1 MLLPANHI
9 YIMHLWTSL
18 AAQKLGDNP
27 QSTHRVAVLDEE
39 LCQPR
44 KCGLECIVYCPVNK
58 TGGECIVQ
66 RPEDGKAL
74 ISEELC
80 TGCGICIKKCP
91 FDAIVIVN
99 LAREL
104 SEDKIHQYGVN
115 SFRFYRLPTPKKGA
129 VVGLVGRNGMGK
141 STIVNILSGNM
152 KPNLGK
158 YETETEWDD
167 VLKYF
172 QGTELKAYFE
182 KIANRQLRAS
192 IKPQL
197 VYMIPKAFKGT
208 PKELLQKY
216 DERRVADK
224 LIQQLGLQN
233 ILDRDLAALSGG
245 ELQRLAVAVAAAKD
259 AEYYFF
265 DEPSSYNDVYQ
276 RLAVA
281 KVIKELAEE
290 GKSVM
295 VVEHDMTLLDYLSDY
310 VHIIYGEPGA
320 YGIVSTLQ
328 STKVGINNFLDGFL
342 PAENVRFREK
352 AFRFDISTSAEDVV
366 LDVPVASYTDLSKSF
381 PSFKLQVSAGRIR
394 QGEIV
399 GIVGANALGK
409 TTFMRMLA
417 GADKPDSGKIDIGVK
432 ISYKPQYLS
441 QDYDGDVRSLMYA
454 AYQSPI
460 EGSVVEEQIIIP
472 MGVKKLYEK
481 SVRNLS
487 GGELQKVAV
496 AASLLRQADV
506 YALDE
511 PSAFLDAEDRIAVAK
526 FLQRFVRAQGRSA
539 IIIDHDLQLID
550 LVADTLVIFEGLPGL
565 EGRATEPMKKED
577 GMNRF
582 LKELSITYR
591 RDETTGRPRVNK
603 EGGRLDREQK
613 QSGNYYY
620 VKQ

>member
-1 MLLPANHI
+1 
-9 YIMHLWTSL
+9 
-18 AAQKLGDNP
+18 LGN
-27 QSTHRVAVLDEE
+27 SEAENTHRVAVLDEE
-39 LCQPR
+39 LCQPK
-44 KCGLECIVYCPVNK
+44 KCGLECIIYCPVNK
-58 TGGECIVQ
+58 TGGACIVQ
-66 RPEDGKAL
+66 RPEDNKAL
-74 ISEELC
+74 ISEDLC

-99 LAREL
+99 LAKEL
-104 SEDKIHQYGVN
+104 STDKIHQYGIN

-141 STIVNILSGNM
+141 STIVNVLSGSM
-152 KPNLGK
+152 KPNLGH
-158 YETETEWDD
+158 YDRDVSWDE
-167 VLKYF
+167 VLKYY
-172 QGTELKAYFE
+172 QGTEMKSHFE
-182 KIANRQLRAS
+182 KIANGTMRAS

-197 VYMIPKAFKGT
+197 VYLIPKAFKGT
-208 PKELLQKY
+208 TKELLSKY
-216 DERRVADK
+216 DERKVADK
-224 LIQQLGLQN
+224 LVRELGLQN
-233 ILDRDLAALSGG
+233 ILDRDISQLSGG

-281 KVIKELAEE
+281 KVMRGLAEE

-320 YGIVSTLQ
+320 YGIVSGMQ
-328 STKVGINNFLDGFL
+328 STKVGINNFLEGFL
-342 PAENVRFREK
+342 PQENVRFRDK
-352 AFRFDISTSAEDVV
+352 AFKFDVAAINEDVI
-366 LDVPVASYTDLSKSF
+366 LDIPTASYSDLTKSF
-381 PSFKLQVSAGRIR
+381 PSFNLKVEAGRVR
-394 QGEIV
+394 KGEIV

-417 GADKPDSGKIDIGVK
+417 GVDKPDSGTIEMGAK

-441 QDYDGDVRSLMYA
+441 QDYEGDVRSLMYT

-460 EGSVVEEQIIIP
+460 EGSPVEDQIIIP

-481 SVRNLS
+481 SVKNLS

-496 AASLLRQADV
+496 AASLLREADI

-526 FLQRFVRAQGRSA
+526 FLQRFVRAQGKSA
-539 IIIDHDLQLID
+539 IIIDHDMQLID
-550 LVADTLVIFEGLPGL
+550 LVADTMVIFEGQPGL
-565 EGRATEPMKKED
+565 SGSATAPMRKEG

-582 LKELSITYR
+582 LKALSITYR

-620 VKQ
+620 VKNQ

>member
-1 MLLPANHI
+1 MGNSEAEN
-9 YIMHLWTSL
+9 
-18 AAQKLGDNP
+18 
-27 QSTHRVAVLDEE
+27 THRVAVLDEE

-44 KCGLECIVYCPVNK
+44 KCGLECIIYCPVNK

-66 RPEDGKAL
+66 RPEDNKAV
-74 ISEELC
+74 ISEDLC

-104 SEDKIHQYGVN
+104 SEEKVHQYGIN
-115 SFRFYRLPTPKKGA
+115 SFRFYRLPTPKKGS

-141 STIVNILSGNM
+141 STVVNVLSGNL

-158 YETETEWDD
+158 YNSEVSWDE

-172 QGTELKAYFE
+172 QGTELKSHFE
-182 KIANRQLRAS
+182 KIASGTMRAS

-197 VYMIPKAFKGT
+197 VYLIPKAFKGT
-208 PKELLQKY
+208 PKELLKKY
-216 DERRVADK
+216 DERSVTDK
-224 LIQQLGLQN
+224 LVQQLGLEN
-233 ILDRDLAALSGG
+233 ILDRDVAQLSGG

-281 KVIKELAEE
+281 KVMKELAEA

-310 VHIIYGEPGA
+310 VHILYGEPGA

-328 STKVGINNFLDGFL
+328 STKVGINNFLEGFL
-342 PAENVRFREK
+342 PAENVRFRDK
-352 AFRFDISTSAEDVV
+352 AFKFDVASSIDDVI
-366 LDVPVASYTDLSKSF
+366 LDVPVASYSDLRKSF
-381 PSFKLQVSAGRIR
+381 PSFTLSISAGKVRK
-394 QGEIV
+394 GEVV
-399 GIVGANALGK
+399 GVVGANALGK
-409 TTFMRMLA
+409 TTFMKMLA
-417 GADKPDSGKIDIGVK
+417 GVDKPDSGTIDIGAR
-432 ISYKPQYLS
+432 ISYKPQYLN
-441 QDYDGDVRSLMYA
+441 QDYEGDVRSLLYT
-454 AYQSPI
+454 AYQSAI
-460 EGSVVEEQIIIP
+460 EGSSVEDQIIIP

-481 SVRNLS
+481 NVKTLS

-496 AASLLRQADV
+496 TAALLREADI

-511 PSAFLDAEDRIAVAK
+511 PSAFLDAEDRIAIAK

-539 IIIDHDLQLID
+539 IIIEHDMQLID
-550 LVADTLVIFEGLPGL
+550 LVADTLVIFEGEPGRQGL
-565 EGRATEPMKKED
+565 ATAPMRKED

-582 LKELSITYR
+582 LKALSITYR

-603 EGGRLDREQK
+603 ESGRLDREQK

-620 VKQ
+620 VKNH

>member
-1 MLLPANHI
+1 
-9 YIMHLWTSL
+9 
-18 AAQKLGDNP
+18 LGNSEAG
-27 QSTHRVAVLDEE
+27 STHRVAVLDDE
-39 LCQPR
+39 LCQPK

-58 TGGECIVQ
+58 TGGECIIQ

-74 ISEELC
+74 ISEDLC
-80 TGCGICIKKCP
+80 TGCGICIRKCP

-99 LAREL
+99 LAKEL
-104 SEDKIHQYGVN
+104 SHDKVHQYGIN

-141 STIVNILSGNM
+141 STIVNILSGST

-158 YETETEWDD
+158 YDQNISWDEI
-167 VLKYF
+167 LKYY
-172 QGTELKAYFE
+172 QGTEMKSHFE
-182 KIANRQLRAS
+182 KIANDTMRAS

-197 VYMIPKAFKGT
+197 VYLIPKAFKGT
-208 PKELLQKY
+208 PKELLKKY
-216 DERRVADK
+216 DERKVTDK
-224 LIQQLGLQN
+224 LVQQLGLQN
-233 ILDRDLAALSGG
+233 ILDRDISQLSGG

-276 RLAVA
+276 RLTVA
-281 KVIKELAEE
+281 KVIRELAEQ
-290 GKSVM
+290 GKNVM

-320 YGIVSTLQ
+320 YGIVSGMQ
-328 STKVGINNFLDGFL
+328 STKVGINNFLEGFL
-342 PAENVRFREK
+342 PAENVRFRDK
-352 AFRFDISTSAEDVV
+352 AFRFDITSSNEDVL
-366 LDVPVASYTDLSKSF
+366 LDISIAKYSDLSKSF
-381 PSFKLQVSAGRIR
+381 PSFKLKVAGGKIR
-394 QGEIV
+394 RGEII
-399 GIVGANALGK
+399 GIIGANALGK

-417 GADKPDSGKIDIGVK
+417 GVDKPDSGTIDVGAT
-432 ISYKPQYLS
+432 ISYKPQYLN
-441 QDYDGDVRSLMYA
+441 QEYDGDVRSLMCM
-454 AYQSPI
+454 AYLNPV
-460 EGSVVEEQIIIP
+460 EGSSVEQQIIIP

-496 AASLLRQADV
+496 VASLLRQADI

-526 FLQRFVRAQGRSA
+526 FLQRFVRAQSKSA
-539 IIIDHDLQLID
+539 IIIDHDIQLID
-550 LVADTLVIFEGLPGL
+550 LVADTLVIFEGQQGL
-565 EGRATEPMKKED
+565 EGSATTPIKKEE

-582 LKELSITYR
+582 LKALSITYR

-613 QSGNYYY
+613 GSGNYYY
-620 VKQ
+620 MKNQ

>member
-1 MLLPANHI
+1 
-9 YIMHLWTSL
+9 
-18 AAQKLGDNP
+18 LGN
-27 QSTHRVAVLDEE
+27 SEAENTHRVAVLDEE
-39 LCQPR
+39 LCQPK

-58 TGGECIVQ
+58 TGGACIVQ
-66 RPEDGKAL
+66 RPEDNKAL
-74 ISEELC
+74 ISEDLC

-99 LAREL
+99 LAKEL
-104 SEDKIHQYGVN
+104 SEDKVHQYGIN

-141 STIVNILSGNM
+141 STIVNVLSGSM

-158 YETETEWDD
+158 YDQQEVSWDE
-167 VLKYF
+167 VLKYY
-172 QGTELKAYFE
+172 QGTELKSHFE
-182 KIANRQLRAS
+182 KIASGNMRAS

-197 VYMIPKAFKGT
+197 VYLIPKAFKGT
-208 PKELLQKY
+208 TKELLKKY
-216 DERRVADK
+216 DERKVADK

-233 ILDRDLAALSGG
+233 ILDRDIAQLSGG

-281 KVIKELAEE
+281 KVIRELAEQ

-310 VHIIYGEPGA
+310 VHLIYGEPGA
-320 YGIVSTLQ
+320 YGIVSGMQ
-328 STKVGINNFLDGFL
+328 STKVGINNFLEGFL
-342 PAENVRFREK
+342 PAENVRFRDK
-352 AFRFDISTSAEDVV
+352 AFKFDITSSNDDVI
-366 LDVPVASYTDLSKSF
+366 LDIPAASYSDLTKSF
-381 PSFKLQVSAGRIR
+381 SSFNLKVAAGKVRK
-394 QGEIV
+394 GEIV

-417 GADKPDSGKIDIGVK
+417 GIDKPDSGKIDVGAK
-432 ISYKPQYLS
+432 ISYKPQYLN
-441 QDYDGDVRSLMYA
+441 QDYEGDVRSLMYA
-454 AYQSPI
+454 AYQNPI
-460 EGSVVEEQIIIP
+460 EGSSVEEQIIIP
-472 MGVKKLYEK
+472 MGVKKLYDK
-481 SVRNLS
+481 SVKNLS

-496 AASLLRQADV
+496 VASLLRQADI

-526 FLQRFVRAQGRSA
+526 FLQRFVRAQDKSA
-539 IIIDHDLQLID
+539 IIIDHDMQLID
-550 LVADTLVIFEGLPGL
+550 LVADTLVIFEGRPAL
-565 EGRATEPMKKED
+565 EGSATAPIHKEE

-582 LKELSITYR
+582 LKALSITYR

-620 VKQ
+620 VKNQ

>member
-1 MLLPANHI
+1 MGNSEAGN
-9 YIMHLWTSL
+9 
-18 AAQKLGDNP
+18 
-27 QSTHRVAVLDEE
+27 THRVAVLDDE

-58 TGGECIVQ
+58 TGGECIIQ

-74 ISEELC
+74 ISEDLC

-99 LAREL
+99 LAKEL
-104 SEDKIHQYGVN
+104 SEDKVHQYGVN

-129 VVGLVGRNGMGK
+129 VVGLIGRNGMGK
-141 STIVNILSGNM
+141 STIVNILSGSM

-158 YETETEWDD
+158 YDQDISWDEI
-167 VLKYF
+167 LKYY
-172 QGTELKAYFE
+172 QGTEMKSHFE
-182 KIANRQLRAS
+182 KIANGTMRAS

-197 VYMIPKAFKGT
+197 VYLIPKAFKGT
-208 PKELLQKY
+208 PKELLKKY
-216 DERRVADK
+216 DERKVTDK
-224 LIQQLGLQN
+224 LVQQLSLQN
-233 ILDRDLAALSGG
+233 ILDRDIAQLSGG

-276 RLAVA
+276 RLTVA
-281 KVIKELAEE
+281 NVIKELAEQ
-290 GKSVM
+290 GKNVM
-295 VVEHDMTLLDYLSDY
+295 VVEHDLTLLDYLSDY

-320 YGIVSTLQ
+320 YGIVSGMQ
-328 STKVGINNFLDGFL
+328 STKVGINNFLEGFL
-342 PAENVRFREK
+342 PAENVRFRDK
-352 AFRFDISTSAEDVV
+352 AFRFDITSSNEDVL
-366 LDVPVASYTDLSKSF
+366 LDISIARYSDLTKSF
-381 PSFKLQVSAGRIR
+381 PSFKLKVAAGKIR
-394 QGEIV
+394 RGEIV
-399 GIVGANALGK
+399 GIIGANALGK

-417 GADKPDSGKIDIGVK
+417 GVDKPDSGTINVGAT
-432 ISYKPQYLS
+432 ISYKPQYLN
-441 QDYDGDVRSLMYA
+441 QEYEGDVRSLLYM
-454 AYQSPI
+454 AYLNPI
-460 EGSVVEEQIIIP
+460 EGSSVEQQIITP

-481 SVRNLS
+481 NIRNLS

-496 AASLLRQADV
+496 AASLLRQADI

-526 FLQRFVRAQGRSA
+526 FLQRFVRAQGKSA
-539 IIIDHDLQLID
+539 IIIDHDIQLID
-550 LVADTLVIFEGLPGL
+550 LVSDTLVIFEGEQGL
-565 EGRATEPMKKED
+565 EGSATAPIKKEE

-582 LKELSITYR
+582 LKALSITYR

-613 QSGNYYY
+613 ESGNYYY
-620 VKQ
+620 TKNQ

>member
-1 MLLPANHI
+1 M
-9 YIMHLWTSL
+9 YITHYC
-18 AAQKLGDNP
+18 KNYIVLGN
-27 QSTHRVAVLDEE
+27 SEAENTHRVAVLDEE
-39 LCQPR
+39 LCQPK

-58 TGGECIVQ
+58 TGGACIVQ
-66 RPEDGKAL
+66 RPEDNKAL
-74 ISEELC
+74 ISEDLC

-99 LAREL
+99 LAKEL
-104 SEDKIHQYGVN
+104 SEDKVHQYGIN

-141 STIVNILSGNM
+141 STIVNVLSGSM

-158 YETETEWDD
+158 YDQQEVSWDE
-167 VLKYF
+167 VLKYY
-172 QGTELKAYFE
+172 QGTELKSHFE
-182 KIANRQLRAS
+182 KIANGNMRAS

-197 VYMIPKAFKGT
+197 VYLIPKAFKGT
-208 PKELLQKY
+208 TKELLKKY
-216 DERRVADK
+216 DERKVADK

-233 ILDRDLAALSGG
+233 ILDRDIAQLSGG

-281 KVIKELAEE
+281 KVIRELAEQ

-310 VHIIYGEPGA
+310 VHLIYGEPGA
-320 YGIVSTLQ
+320 YGIVSGMQ
-328 STKVGINNFLDGFL
+328 STKVGINNFLEGFL
-342 PAENVRFREK
+342 PAENVRFRDK
-352 AFRFDISTSAEDVV
+352 AFKFDITSSNDDVI
-366 LDVPVASYTDLSKSF
+366 LDIPAASYSDLTKSF
-381 PSFKLQVSAGRIR
+381 SSFNLKVAAGKVRK
-394 QGEIV
+394 GEIV

-417 GADKPDSGKIDIGVK
+417 GIDKPDSGKIDVGAK
-432 ISYKPQYLS
+432 ISYKPQYLN
-441 QDYDGDVRSLMYA
+441 QDYEGDVRSLMYA
-454 AYQSPI
+454 AYQNPI
-460 EGSVVEEQIIIP
+460 EGSSVEEQIIIP
-472 MGVKKLYEK
+472 MGVKKLYDK
-481 SVRNLS
+481 SVKNLS

-496 AASLLRQADV
+496 VASLLRQADI

-526 FLQRFVRAQGRSA
+526 FLQRFVRAQDKSA
-539 IIIDHDLQLID
+539 IIIDHDMQLID
-550 LVADTLVIFEGLPGL
+550 LVADTLVIFEGRPAL
-565 EGRATEPMKKED
+565 EGSATAPIHKEE

-582 LKELSITYR
+582 LKALSITYR

-620 VKQ
+620 VKNQ

>member
-1 MLLPANHI
+1 
-9 YIMHLWTSL
+9 
-18 AAQKLGDNP
+18 LGN
-27 QSTHRVAVLDEE
+27 SEAENTHRVAVLDEE
-39 LCQPR
+39 LCQPK

-58 TGGECIVQ
+58 TGGACIVQ
-66 RPEDGKAL
+66 RPEDNKAL
-74 ISEELC
+74 ISEDLC

-99 LAREL
+99 LAKEL
-104 SEDKIHQYGVN
+104 SEDKVHQYGIN

-141 STIVNILSGNM
+141 STIVNVLSGSM

-158 YETETEWDD
+158 YDQQEVSWDE
-167 VLKYF
+167 VLKYY
-172 QGTELKAYFE
+172 QGTELKSHFE
-182 KIANRQLRAS
+182 KIASGNMRAS

-197 VYMIPKAFKGT
+197 VYLIPKAFKGT
-208 PKELLQKY
+208 TKELLKKY
-216 DERRVADK
+216 DERKVADK

-233 ILDRDLAALSGG
+233 ILDRDIAQLSGG

-281 KVIKELAEE
+281 KVIRELAEQ

-310 VHIIYGEPGA
+310 VHLIYGEPGA
-320 YGIVSTLQ
+320 YGIVSGMQ
-328 STKVGINNFLDGFL
+328 STKVGINNFLEGFL
-342 PAENVRFREK
+342 PAENVRFRDK
-352 AFRFDISTSAEDVV
+352 AFKFDITSSNDDVI
-366 LDVPVASYTDLSKSF
+366 LDIPAASYSDLTKSF
-381 PSFKLQVSAGRIR
+381 PSFNLKVAAGKVRK
-394 QGEIV
+394 GEIV

-417 GADKPDSGKIDIGVK
+417 GIDKPDSGKIDVGAK
-432 ISYKPQYLS
+432 ISYKPQYLN
-441 QDYDGDVRSLMYA
+441 QDYEGDVRSLMYA
-454 AYQSPI
+454 AYQNPI
-460 EGSVVEEQIIIP
+460 EGSSVEEQIIIP
-472 MGVKKLYEK
+472 MGVKKLYDK
-481 SVRNLS
+481 SVKNLS

-496 AASLLRQADV
+496 VASLLRQADI

-526 FLQRFVRAQGRSA
+526 FLQRFVRAQDKSA
-539 IIIDHDLQLID
+539 IIIDHDMQLID
-550 LVADTLVIFEGLPGL
+550 LVADTLVIFEGRPAL
-565 EGRATEPMKKED
+565 EGSATTPIHKEE

-582 LKELSITYR
+582 LKALSITYR

-620 VKQ
+620 VKNQ

>member
-1 MLLPANHI
+1 M
-9 YIMHLWTSL
+9 
-18 AAQKLGDNP
+18 
-27 QSTHRVAVLDEE
+27 
-39 LCQPR
+39 
-44 KCGLECIVYCPVNK
+44 NK
-58 TGGECIVQ
+58 TGGECIIQ
-66 RPEDGKAL
+66 RPEDGKAV
-74 ISEELC
+74 ISEDLC

-99 LAREL
+99 LAKEL
-104 SEDKIHQYGVN
+104 SQDKMHQYGIN
-115 SFRFYRLPTPKKGA
+115 SFRFYRLPTPRKGA

-152 KPNLGK
+152 KPNLGR
-158 YETETEWDD
+158 YSEDDVPWDS

-172 QGTELKAYFE
+172 QGTELKSHFE
-182 KIANRQLRAS
+182 KIANGTMRAS

-208 PKELLQKY
+208 PKKLLKKY
-216 DERRVADK
+216 DERKVADE
-224 LIQQLGLQN
+224 LVRQLALDN
-233 ILDRDLAALSGG
+233 VLDRDISQLSGG

-281 KVIKELAEE
+281 KVMKGLAEE

-328 STKVGINNFLDGFL
+328 STKVGINSFLEGFL
-342 PAENVRFREK
+342 HSENVRFRDK
-352 AFRFDISTSAEDVV
+352 AFRFDVASVNEDII
-366 LDVPVASYTDLSKSF
+366 LDVTAASYSDLHKSF
-381 PSFKLQVSAGRIR
+381 PSFKLSIAAGKVRK
-394 QGEIV
+394 GEIV

-417 GADKPDSGKIDIGVK
+417 GADRPDSGTIDMGAK

-441 QDYDGDVRSLMYA
+441 QDYEGDVRSLMYA
-454 AYQSPI
+454 AYQNPI
-460 EGSVVEEQIIIP
+460 EGSTVEDQIIIP
-472 MGVKKLYEK
+472 MGVKKMYEK
-481 SVRNLS
+481 SVKNLS

-496 AASLLRQADV
+496 TASLLRQADI

-511 PSAFLDAEDRIAVAK
+511 PSAFLDSEDRITVAK

-539 IIIDHDLQLID
+539 IVIDHDMQIID
-550 LVADTLVIFEGLPGL
+550 LVADTLVIFEGQPGVK
-565 EGRATEPMKKED
+565 GFASAPMRKEE

-613 QSGNYYY
+613 DSGNYYY
-620 VKQ
+620 VKNQ

>member
-1 MLLPANHI
+1 M
-9 YIMHLWTSL
+9 YITHYCKNYM
-18 AAQKLGDNP
+18 QLGN
-27 QSTHRVAVLDEE
+27 SEAENTHRVAVLDDE
-39 LCQPR
+39 LCQPK

-58 TGGECIVQ
+58 TGGECIIQ
-66 RPEDGKAL
+66 RPDSGKAL
-74 ISEELC
+74 ISEDLC

-99 LAREL
+99 LAKEL
-104 SEDKIHQYGVN
+104 SEDKVHQYGVN

-129 VVGLVGRNGMGK
+129 VVGLVGRNSMGK

-158 YETETEWDD
+158 YDQEISWDEI
-167 VLKYF
+167 LKYY
-172 QGTELKAYFE
+172 QGTEMKSHFE
-182 KIANRQLRAS
+182 KIANGAMRAS

-197 VYMIPKAFKGT
+197 VYLIPKAFKGT
-208 PKELLQKY
+208 PKELLKRY
-216 DERRVADK
+216 DERKVTDK
-224 LIQQLGLQN
+224 LVPQLGLQN
-233 ILDRDLAALSGG
+233 ILNRDIAQLSGG
-245 ELQRLAVAVAAAKD
+245 ELQRLAVAIAAAKD

-276 RLAVA
+276 RLTVA
-281 KVIKELAEE
+281 KVIRDLAEQ
-290 GKSVM
+290 GKNVM

-320 YGIVSTLQ
+320 YGIVSGMQ
-328 STKVGINNFLDGFL
+328 STKVGINNFLEGFL
-342 PAENVRFREK
+342 PNENVRFRDK
-352 AFRFDISTSAEDVV
+352 AFRFDITSSNEDLL
-366 LDVPVASYTDLSKSF
+366 LDIPIASYGDLTKSF
-381 PSFKLQVSAGRIR
+381 QSFKLNVSAGKIR
-394 QGEIV
+394 RGEII
-399 GIVGANALGK
+399 GIIGANALGK

-417 GADKPDSGKIDIGVK
+417 GVDKPDSGKIDVGAT
-432 ISYKPQYLS
+432 ISYKPQYLN
-441 QDYDGDVRSLMYA
+441 QEYDGDVRSLMYM
-454 AYQSPI
+454 AYLNPI
-460 EGSVVEEQIIIP
+460 EGSAIEQQIIVP

-481 SVRNLS
+481 NVKNLS

-496 AASLLRQADV
+496 AASLLRQADI

-526 FLQRFVRAQGRSA
+526 FLQRFIRAQGKSA
-539 IIIDHDLQLID
+539 IIIDHDVHLID
-550 LVADTLVIFEGLPGL
+550 LVSDSLVIFEGQPGL
-565 EGRATEPMKKED
+565 QGSATEPIKKEE

-613 QSGNYYY
+613 ESGNYYY
-620 VKQ
+620 MKIQ

>member
-1 MLLPANHI
+1 MGNSEAEN
-9 YIMHLWTSL
+9 
-18 AAQKLGDNP
+18 
-27 QSTHRVAVLDEE
+27 THRVAVLDEE
-39 LCQPR
+39 LCQPK
-44 KCGLECIVYCPVNK
+44 KCGLECIIYCPVNK
-58 TGGECIVQ
+58 TGGACIIQ
-66 RPEDGKAL
+66 RPEDNKAL
-74 ISEELC
+74 ISEDLC

-99 LAREL
+99 LAKEL
-104 SEDKIHQYGVN
+104 ATDKIHQYGIN

-129 VVGLVGRNGMGK
+129 VVGLIGRNGMGK
-141 STIVNILSGNM
+141 STIVNVLSGNM

-158 YETETEWDD
+158 YDQDVSWDE
-167 VLKYF
+167 VLKYY
-172 QGTELKAYFE
+172 QGTEMKSHFE
-182 KIANRQLRAS
+182 KIANNTMRAS

-197 VYMIPKAFKGT
+197 VYLIPRAFKGT
-208 PKELLQKY
+208 TKELLSKY
-216 DERRVADK
+216 DERKVADK
-224 LIQQLGLQN
+224 LILQLGLQN
-233 ILDRDLAALSGG
+233 ILDRDISQLSGG

-281 KVIKELAEE
+281 KVMRELAEA

-320 YGIVSTLQ
+320 YGIVSGMQ
-328 STKVGINNFLDGFL
+328 STKVGINNFLEGFL
-342 PAENVRFREK
+342 PAENVRFRDK
-352 AFRFDISTSAEDVV
+352 AFKFDISAINEDVIS
-366 LDVPVASYTDLSKSF
+366 DVPAASYSDLAKSF
-381 PSFKLQVSAGRIR
+381 PSFSLRIAAGNVRK
-394 QGEIV
+394 GEIV

-417 GADKPDSGKIDIGVK
+417 GVDKPDSGTIDVGAK
-432 ISYKPQYLS
+432 ISYKPQYLN
-441 QDYDGDVRSLMYA
+441 QDYEGDVRSLMYA

-460 EGSVVEEQIIIP
+460 EGSPVEEQIIIP

-496 AASLLRQADV
+496 AASLLREADI
-506 YALDE
+506 YAMDE
-511 PSAFLDAEDRIAVAK
+511 PSAFLDAEDRISIAK
-526 FLQRFVRAQGRSA
+526 FLQRFVRAQGKSA
-539 IIIDHDLQLID
+539 IIIDHDMQLID
-550 LVADTLVIFEGLPGL
+550 LVADAMVIFEGQPGL
-565 EGRATEPMKKED
+565 TGLATAPMKKEE

-582 LKELSITYR
+582 LKALSITYR

-603 EGGRLDREQK
+603 EGGRLDRGQK
-613 QSGNYYY
+613 QSGDYYY
-620 VKQ
+620 VKNR

>member
-1 MLLPANHI
+1 MGNSEAEN
-9 YIMHLWTSL
+9 
-18 AAQKLGDNP
+18 
-27 QSTHRVAVLDEE
+27 THRVAVLDEE
-39 LCQPR
+39 LCQPK
-44 KCGLECIVYCPVNK
+44 KCGLECIIYCPVNK
-58 TGGECIVQ
+58 TGGACIIQ
-66 RPEDGKAL
+66 RPEDNKAL
-74 ISEELC
+74 ISEDLC

-99 LAREL
+99 LAKEL
-104 SEDKIHQYGVN
+104 ATDKIHQYGVN

-129 VVGLVGRNGMGK
+129 VVGLIGRNGMGK
-141 STIVNILSGNM
+141 STIVNVLSGNM

-158 YETETEWDD
+158 YDQDVSWDE
-167 VLKYF
+167 VLKYY
-172 QGTELKAYFE
+172 QGTEMKSHFE
-182 KIANRQLRAS
+182 KIANNTMRAS

-197 VYMIPKAFKGT
+197 VYLIPRAFKGT
-208 PKELLQKY
+208 TKELLSKY
-216 DERRVADK
+216 DERKVADK
-224 LIQQLGLQN
+224 LILQLGLQN
-233 ILDRDLAALSGG
+233 ILDRDISQLSGG

-281 KVIKELAEE
+281 KVMRELAEA

-320 YGIVSTLQ
+320 YGIVSGMQ
-328 STKVGINNFLDGFL
+328 STKVGINNFLEGFL
-342 PAENVRFREK
+342 PAENVRFRDK
-352 AFRFDISTSAEDVV
+352 AFKFDISAINEDVIS
-366 LDVPVASYTDLSKSF
+366 DVPAASYSDLAKSF
-381 PSFKLQVSAGRIR
+381 PSFSLRIAAGNVRK
-394 QGEIV
+394 GEIV

-417 GADKPDSGKIDIGVK
+417 GVDKPDSGTIDVGAK
-432 ISYKPQYLS
+432 ISYKPQYLN
-441 QDYDGDVRSLMYA
+441 QDYEGDVRSLMYA

-460 EGSVVEEQIIIP
+460 EGSPVEEQIIIP

-496 AASLLRQADV
+496 AASLLREADI
-506 YALDE
+506 YAMDE
-511 PSAFLDAEDRIAVAK
+511 PSAFLDAEDRISIAK
-526 FLQRFVRAQGRSA
+526 FLQRFVRAQGKSA
-539 IIIDHDLQLID
+539 IIIDHDMQLID
-550 LVADTLVIFEGLPGL
+550 LVADAMVIFEGQPGL
-565 EGRATEPMKKED
+565 TGSATAPMRKEE

-582 LKELSITYR
+582 LKALSITYR

-603 EGGRLDREQK
+603 EGGRLDRGQK
-613 QSGNYYY
+613 QSGDYYY
-620 VKQ
+620 VKNR

>member
-1 MLLPANHI
+1 
-9 YIMHLWTSL
+9 
-18 AAQKLGDNP
+18 LGN
-27 QSTHRVAVLDEE
+27 SEAENTHRVAVLDEE
-39 LCQPR
+39 LCQPK

-58 TGGECIVQ
+58 TGGACIVQ
-66 RPEDGKAL
+66 RPEDNKAL
-74 ISEELC
+74 ISEDLC

-99 LAREL
+99 LAKEL
-104 SEDKIHQYGVN
+104 SEDKVHQYGIN

-141 STIVNILSGNM
+141 STIVNVLSGSM

-158 YETETEWDD
+158 YDQQEVSWDE
-167 VLKYF
+167 VLKYY
-172 QGTELKAYFE
+172 QGTELKSHFE
-182 KIANRQLRAS
+182 KIASGNMRAS

-197 VYMIPKAFKGT
+197 VYLIPKAFKGT
-208 PKELLQKY
+208 TKELLKKY
-216 DERRVADK
+216 DERKVVDK
-224 LIQQLGLQN
+224 LIQQLSLQN
-233 ILDRDLAALSGG
+233 ILDRDIAQLSGG

-281 KVIKELAEE
+281 KVIRELAEQ

-310 VHIIYGEPGA
+310 VHLIYGEPGA
-320 YGIVSTLQ
+320 YGIVSGMQ
-328 STKVGINNFLDGFL
+328 STKVGINNFLEGFL
-342 PAENVRFREK
+342 PAENVRFRDK
-352 AFRFDISTSAEDVV
+352 AFKFDITSSNDDVI
-366 LDVPVASYTDLSKSF
+366 LDIPAASYSDLTKSF
-381 PSFKLQVSAGRIR
+381 PSFNLKVAAGKVRK
-394 QGEIV
+394 GEIV

-417 GADKPDSGKIDIGVK
+417 GIDKPDSGKIDVGAK
-432 ISYKPQYLS
+432 ISYKPQYLN
-441 QDYDGDVRSLMYA
+441 QDYEGDVRSLMYA
-454 AYQSPI
+454 AYQNPI
-460 EGSVVEEQIIIP
+460 EGSSVEEQIIIP
-472 MGVKKLYEK
+472 MGVKKLYDK
-481 SVRNLS
+481 SVKNLS

-496 AASLLRQADV
+496 VASLLRQADI

-526 FLQRFVRAQGRSA
+526 FLQRFVRAQDKSA
-539 IIIDHDLQLID
+539 IIIDHDMQLID
-550 LVADTLVIFEGLPGL
+550 LVADTLVIFEGQPALKGS
-565 EGRATEPMKKED
+565 ATAPIHKEE

-582 LKELSITYR
+582 LKALSITYR

-620 VKQ
+620 VKNQ

>member
-1 MLLPANHI
+1 M
-9 YIMHLWTSL
+9 YIMHYCKNYM
-18 AAQKLGDNP
+18 QLGN
-27 QSTHRVAVLDEE
+27 SEAENTHRVAVLDDE
-39 LCQPR
+39 LCQPK

-58 TGGECIVQ
+58 TGGECIIQ
-66 RPEDGKAL
+66 RPDSGKAL
-74 ISEELC
+74 ISEDLC

-99 LAREL
+99 LAKEL
-104 SEDKIHQYGVN
+104 SEDKVHQYGVN

-129 VVGLVGRNGMGK
+129 VVGLVGRNSMGK

-158 YETETEWDD
+158 YDQEISWDEI
-167 VLKYF
+167 LKYY
-172 QGTELKAYFE
+172 QGTEMKSHFE
-182 KIANRQLRAS
+182 KIANGAMRDS

-197 VYMIPKAFKGT
+197 VYLIPKAFKRT
-208 PKELLQKY
+208 PKELLKRY
-216 DERRVADK
+216 DERKVTDK
-224 LIQQLGLQN
+224 LVPQLGLQN
-233 ILDRDLAALSGG
+233 ILNRDIAQLSGG
-245 ELQRLAVAVAAAKD
+245 ELQRLAVAIAAAKD

-276 RLAVA
+276 RLTVA
-281 KVIKELAEE
+281 KVIRDLAEQ
-290 GKSVM
+290 GKNVM

-320 YGIVSTLQ
+320 YGIVSGMQ
-328 STKVGINNFLDGFL
+328 STKVGINNFLEGFL
-342 PAENVRFREK
+342 PNENVRFRDK
-352 AFRFDISTSAEDVV
+352 AFRFDITSSNEDLL
-366 LDVPVASYTDLSKSF
+366 LDIPIASYGDLTKSF
-381 PSFKLQVSAGRIR
+381 QSFKLNVSAGKIR
-394 QGEIV
+394 RGEII
-399 GIVGANALGK
+399 GIIGANALGK

-417 GADKPDSGKIDIGVK
+417 GVDKPDSGKIDVGAT
-432 ISYKPQYLS
+432 ISYKPQYLN
-441 QDYDGDVRSLMYA
+441 QEYDGDVRSLMYM
-454 AYQSPI
+454 AYLNPI
-460 EGSVVEEQIIIP
+460 EGSAIEQQIIVP

-481 SVRNLS
+481 NVKNLS

-496 AASLLRQADV
+496 AASLLRQADI

-526 FLQRFVRAQGRSA
+526 FLQRFIRAQGKSA
-539 IIIDHDLQLID
+539 IIIDHDVHLID
-550 LVADTLVIFEGLPGL
+550 LVSDNLVIFEGQPGL
-565 EGRATEPMKKED
+565 QGSATEPIKKEE

-613 QSGNYYY
+613 ESGNYYY
-620 VKQ
+620 MKIQ

>member
-1 MLLPANHI
+1 M
-9 YIMHLWTSL
+9 YITHYC
-18 AAQKLGDNP
+18 KNYIVLGN
-27 QSTHRVAVLDEE
+27 SEAENTHRVAVLDEE
-39 LCQPR
+39 LCQPK

-58 TGGECIVQ
+58 TGGACIVQ
-66 RPEDGKAL
+66 RPEDNKAL
-74 ISEELC
+74 ISEDLC

-99 LAREL
+99 LAKEL
-104 SEDKIHQYGVN
+104 SEDKVHQYGIN

-141 STIVNILSGNM
+141 STIVNVLSGSM

-158 YETETEWDD
+158 YDQQEVSWDE
-167 VLKYF
+167 VLKYY
-172 QGTELKAYFE
+172 QGTELKSHFE
-182 KIANRQLRAS
+182 KIASGNMRAS

-197 VYMIPKAFKGT
+197 VYLIPKAFKGT
-208 PKELLQKY
+208 TKELLKKY
-216 DERRVADK
+216 DERKVADK

-233 ILDRDLAALSGG
+233 ILDRDIAQLSGG

-281 KVIKELAEE
+281 KVIRELAEQ

-310 VHIIYGEPGA
+310 VHLIYGEPGA
-320 YGIVSTLQ
+320 YGIVSGMQ
-328 STKVGINNFLDGFL
+328 STKVGINNFLEGFL
-342 PAENVRFREK
+342 PAENVRFRDK
-352 AFRFDISTSAEDVV
+352 AFKFDITSSNDDVI
-366 LDVPVASYTDLSKSF
+366 LDIPAASYSDLTKSF
-381 PSFKLQVSAGRIR
+381 PSFNLKVAAGKVRK
-394 QGEIV
+394 GEIV

-417 GADKPDSGKIDIGVK
+417 GIDKPDSGKIDVGAK
-432 ISYKPQYLS
+432 ISYKPQYLN
-441 QDYDGDVRSLMYA
+441 QDYEGDVRSLMYA
-454 AYQSPI
+454 AYQNPI
-460 EGSVVEEQIIIP
+460 EGSSVEEQIIIP
-472 MGVKKLYEK
+472 MGVKKLYDK
-481 SVRNLS
+481 SVKNLS

-496 AASLLRQADV
+496 VASLLRQADI

-526 FLQRFVRAQGRSA
+526 FLQRFVRAQDKSA
-539 IIIDHDLQLID
+539 IIIDHDMQLID
-550 LVADTLVIFEGLPGL
+550 LVADTLVIFEGRPAL
-565 EGRATEPMKKED
+565 EGSATAPIHKEE

-582 LKELSITYR
+582 LKALSITYR

-620 VKQ
+620 VKNQ

>member
-1 MLLPANHI
+1 MGNSEAEN
-9 YIMHLWTSL
+9 
-18 AAQKLGDNP
+18 
-27 QSTHRVAVLDEE
+27 THRVAVLDEE
-39 LCQPR
+39 LCQPK
-44 KCGLECIVYCPVNK
+44 KCGLECIIYCPVNK
-58 TGGECIVQ
+58 TGGACIVQ
-66 RPEDGKAL
+66 RPEDNKAL
-74 ISEELC
+74 ISEDLC

-99 LAREL
+99 LAKEL
-104 SEDKIHQYGVN
+104 STDKVHQYGIN
-115 SFRFYRLPTPKKGA
+115 SFRFYRLPAPKKGA

-141 STIVNILSGNM
+141 STIVNILSGSM

-158 YETETEWDD
+158 YDQDVAWDE
-167 VLKYF
+167 VLKYY
-172 QGTELKAYFE
+172 QGTEMKTHFE
-182 KIANRQLRAS
+182 KIANGTMRAS

-197 VYMIPKAFKGT
+197 VYLIPKAFKGT
-208 PKELLQKY
+208 TKELLAKY
-216 DERRVADK
+216 DERKVADK
-224 LIQQLGLQN
+224 LVQQLGLQN
-233 ILDRDLAALSGG
+233 ILDRDVAQLSGG

-281 KVIKELAEE
+281 KVMRELAEE

-320 YGIVSTLQ
+320 YGIVSGMQ
-328 STKVGINNFLDGFL
+328 STKVGINNFLEGFL
-342 PAENVRFREK
+342 PAENVRFRDK
-352 AFRFDISTSAEDVV
+352 AFKFDVAAINEDVL
-366 LDVPVASYTDLSKSF
+366 LDIPTASYSALTKSF
-381 PSFKLQVSAGRIR
+381 PSFNLKVEAGKVRK
-394 QGEIV
+394 GEIV
-399 GIVGANALGK
+399 GIVGANGLGK

-417 GADKPDSGKIDIGVK
+417 GVDKPDSGKIDVGAK

-441 QDYDGDVRSLMYA
+441 QDYEGDVRSLMYA

-460 EGSVVEEQIIIP
+460 EGSQVEEQIIIP

-481 SVRNLS
+481 SVKNLS

-496 AASLLRQADV
+496 AASLLREADI
-506 YALDE
+506 YAMDE

-526 FLQRFVRAQGRSA
+526 FLQRFVRAQGKSA
-539 IIIDHDLQLID
+539 IIIDHDMQLID
-550 LVADTLVIFEGLPGL
+550 LVADTLVIFEGKPGI
-565 EGRATEPMKKED
+565 EGFATAPMRKEE

-582 LKELSITYR
+582 LRALSITYR

-613 QSGNYYY
+613 QSGNHYY
-620 VKQ
+620 VKNN

>member
-1 MLLPANHI
+1 
-9 YIMHLWTSL
+9 
-18 AAQKLGDNP
+18 LGN
-27 QSTHRVAVLDEE
+27 SEAENTHRVAVLDEE
-39 LCQPR
+39 LCQPK

-58 TGGECIVQ
+58 TGGACIVQ
-66 RPEDGKAL
+66 RPEDNKAL
-74 ISEELC
+74 ISEDLC

-99 LAREL
+99 LAKEL
-104 SEDKIHQYGVN
+104 SEDKVHQYGIN
-115 SFRFYRLPTPKKGA
+115 SFRFYRLPTPKKGV

-141 STIVNILSGNM
+141 STIVNVLSGSM

-158 YETETEWDD
+158 YDQQEVSWGE
-167 VLKYF
+167 VLKYY
-172 QGTELKAYFE
+172 QGTELKSHFE
-182 KIANRQLRAS
+182 KIASGNMRAS

-197 VYMIPKAFKGT
+197 VYLIPKAFKGT
-208 PKELLQKY
+208 TKELLKKY
-216 DERRVADK
+216 DERKVADK
-224 LIQQLGLQN
+224 LIQQLSLQN
-233 ILDRDLAALSGG
+233 ILDRDIAQLSGG

-281 KVIKELAEE
+281 KVIRELAEQ

-310 VHIIYGEPGA
+310 VHLIYGEPGA
-320 YGIVSTLQ
+320 YGIVSGMQ
-328 STKVGINNFLDGFL
+328 STKVGINNFLEGFL
-342 PAENVRFREK
+342 PAENVRFRDK
-352 AFRFDISTSAEDVV
+352 AFKFDITSSNDDVI
-366 LDVPVASYTDLSKSF
+366 LDIPAASYSDLTKSF
-381 PSFKLQVSAGRIR
+381 PSFNLKVAAGKVRK
-394 QGEIV
+394 GEIV

-417 GADKPDSGKIDIGVK
+417 GIDKPHSGKIDVGAK
-432 ISYKPQYLS
+432 ISYKPQYLN
-441 QDYDGDVRSLMYA
+441 QDYEGDVRSLMYA
-454 AYQSPI
+454 AYQNPI
-460 EGSVVEEQIIIP
+460 EGSSVEEQIIIP
-472 MGVKKLYEK
+472 MGVKKLYDK
-481 SVRNLS
+481 SVKNLS

-496 AASLLRQADV
+496 VASLLRQADI

-526 FLQRFVRAQGRSA
+526 FLQRFVRAQDKSA
-539 IIIDHDLQLID
+539 IIIDHDMQLID
-550 LVADTLVIFEGLPGL
+550 LVADTLVIFEGRPAL
-565 EGRATEPMKKED
+565 EGSATTPIHKEE

-582 LKELSITYR
+582 LKALSITYR

-620 VKQ
+620 VKNQ

>member
-1 MLLPANHI
+1 MGNSEAEN
-9 YIMHLWTSL
+9 
-18 AAQKLGDNP
+18 
-27 QSTHRVAVLDEE
+27 THRVAVLDEE

-58 TGGECIVQ
+58 TGGACIVQ
-66 RPEDGKAL
+66 RPEDNKAV
-74 ISEELC
+74 ISEDLC

-99 LAREL
+99 LAKEL
-104 SEDKIHQYGVN
+104 STDKVHQYGIN

-141 STIVNILSGNM
+141 STIVNILSGNI

-158 YETETEWDD
+158 YDQDVSWDEI
-167 VLKYF
+167 LKYY
-172 QGTELKAYFE
+172 QGTEMKSHFE
-182 KIANRQLRAS
+182 KIANGTMRAS

-197 VYMIPKAFKGT
+197 VYLIPKAFKGKV
-208 PKELLQKY
+208 KELLDKY
-216 DERRVADK
+216 DERKVAHK
-224 LIQQLGLQN
+224 LVPQLGLEN
-233 ILDRDLAALSGG
+233 ILDRDVSQLSGG
-245 ELQRLAVAVAAAKD
+245 ELQRLAVAVAASKD

-281 KVIKELAEE
+281 KVMRQLAEEE

-310 VHIIYGEPGA
+310 VHILYGEPGA
-320 YGIVSTLQ
+320 YGIVSGMQ
-328 STKVGINNFLDGFL
+328 STKVGINNFLEGFL
-342 PAENVRFREK
+342 PAENVRFRDK
-352 AFRFDISTSAEDVV
+352 AFRFDVAAINEDVI
-366 LDVPVASYTDLSKSF
+366 LDIPTVSYSDLAKAFQSF
-381 PSFKLQVSAGRIR
+381 SLRVEAGKVRK
-394 QGEIV
+394 GEIV

-417 GADKPDSGKIDIGVK
+417 GVDKPDSGKIDVGAK

-441 QDYDGDVRSLMYA
+441 QDYEGDVRSLMYA
-454 AYQSPI
+454 AYQSPV
-460 EGSVVEEQIIIP
+460 ESSRVEEQIIIP

-481 SVRNLS
+481 SVKSLS

-496 AASLLRQADV
+496 AASLLREADI

-526 FLQRFVRAQGRSA
+526 FLQRFVRAQGKSA
-539 IIIDHDLQLID
+539 IIIDHDMQLID
-550 LVADTLVIFEGLPGL
+550 LVADTLIIFEGKPGIQ
-565 EGRATEPMKKED
+565 GMATAPMKKEQ

-582 LKELSITYR
+582 LQALSITYR

-620 VKQ
+620 VKN

>member
-1 MLLPANHI
+1 
-9 YIMHLWTSL
+9 
-18 AAQKLGDNP
+18 LGN
-27 QSTHRVAVLDEE
+27 SEAENTHRVAVLDEE
-39 LCQPR
+39 LCQPK

-58 TGGECIVQ
+58 TGGACIVQ
-66 RPEDGKAL
+66 RPEDNKAL
-74 ISEELC
+74 ISEDLC

-99 LAREL
+99 LAKEL
-104 SEDKIHQYGVN
+104 SEDKVHQYGIN

-141 STIVNILSGNM
+141 STIVNVLSGSM

-158 YETETEWDD
+158 YDQQEVSWDE
-167 VLKYF
+167 VLKYY
-172 QGTELKAYFE
+172 QGTELKSHFE
-182 KIANRQLRAS
+182 KIASGNMRAS

-197 VYMIPKAFKGT
+197 VYLIPKAFKGT
-208 PKELLQKY
+208 TKELLKKY
-216 DERRVADK
+216 DERKVADK

-233 ILDRDLAALSGG
+233 ILDRDIAQLSGG

-281 KVIKELAEE
+281 KVIRELAEQ

-310 VHIIYGEPGA
+310 VHLIYGEPGA
-320 YGIVSTLQ
+320 YGIVSGMQ
-328 STKVGINNFLDGFL
+328 STKVGINNFLEGFL
-342 PAENVRFREK
+342 PAENVRFRDK
-352 AFRFDISTSAEDVV
+352 AFKFDITSSNDDVI
-366 LDVPVASYTDLSKSF
+366 LDIPAASYSDLTKSF
-381 PSFKLQVSAGRIR
+381 SSFNLKVAAGKVRK
-394 QGEIV
+394 GEIV

-417 GADKPDSGKIDIGVK
+417 GIDKPDSGKIDVEAK
-432 ISYKPQYLS
+432 ISYKPQYLN
-441 QDYDGDVRSLMYA
+441 QDYEGDVRSLMYA
-454 AYQSPI
+454 AYQNPI
-460 EGSVVEEQIIIP
+460 EGSSVEEQIIIP
-472 MGVKKLYEK
+472 MGVKKLYDK
-481 SVRNLS
+481 SVKNLS

-496 AASLLRQADV
+496 VASLLRQADI

-526 FLQRFVRAQGRSA
+526 FLQRFVRAQDKSA
-539 IIIDHDLQLID
+539 IIIDHDMQLID
-550 LVADTLVIFEGLPGL
+550 LVADTLVIFEGRPAL
-565 EGRATEPMKKED
+565 EGSATAPIHKEE

-582 LKELSITYR
+582 LKALSITYR

-620 VKQ
+620 VKNQ

>member
-1 MLLPANHI
+1 
-9 YIMHLWTSL
+9 
-18 AAQKLGDNP
+18 LGN
-27 QSTHRVAVLDEE
+27 SEAGNTHRVAVLDDE

-58 TGGECIVQ
+58 TGGECIIQ

-74 ISEELC
+74 ISEDLC

-99 LAREL
+99 LAKEL
-104 SEDKIHQYGVN
+104 SEDKVHQYGVN

-129 VVGLVGRNGMGK
+129 VVGLIGRNGMGK
-141 STIVNILSGNM
+141 STIVNILSGSM

-158 YETETEWDD
+158 YDQDISWDEI
-167 VLKYF
+167 LKYY
-172 QGTELKAYFE
+172 QGTEMKSHFE
-182 KIANRQLRAS
+182 KIANGTMRAS

-197 VYMIPKAFKGT
+197 VYLIPKAFKGT
-208 PKELLQKY
+208 PKELLKKY
-216 DERRVADK
+216 DERKVTDK
-224 LIQQLGLQN
+224 LVQQLSLQN
-233 ILDRDLAALSGG
+233 ILDRDIAQLSGG

-276 RLAVA
+276 RLTVA
-281 KVIKELAEE
+281 NVIKELAEQ
-290 GKSVM
+290 GKNVM

-320 YGIVSTLQ
+320 YGIVSGMQ
-328 STKVGINNFLDGFL
+328 STKVGINNFLEGFL
-342 PAENVRFREK
+342 PAENVRFRDK
-352 AFRFDISTSAEDVV
+352 AFRFDITSSNEDVL
-366 LDVPVASYTDLSKSF
+366 LDISIARYSDLTKSF
-381 PSFKLQVSAGRIR
+381 PSFKLKVAAGKIR
-394 QGEIV
+394 RGEIV
-399 GIVGANALGK
+399 GIIGANALGK

-417 GADKPDSGKIDIGVK
+417 GVDKPDSGTIDVGAT
-432 ISYKPQYLS
+432 ISYKPQYLN
-441 QDYDGDVRSLMYA
+441 QEYEGDVRSLLYM
-454 AYQSPI
+454 AYLNPI
-460 EGSVVEEQIIIP
+460 EGSSVEQQIITP

-481 SVRNLS
+481 NIRNLS

-496 AASLLRQADV
+496 AASLLRQADI

-526 FLQRFVRAQGRSA
+526 FLQRFVRAQGKSA
-539 IIIDHDLQLID
+539 IIIDHDIQLID
-550 LVADTLVIFEGLPGL
+550 LVSDTLVIFEGEQGL
-565 EGRATEPMKKED
+565 EGSATAPIKKEE

-582 LKELSITYR
+582 LKALSITYR

-613 QSGNYYY
+613 ESGNYYY
-620 VKQ
+620 TKNQ

>member
-1 MLLPANHI
+1 MGGGGSDDP
-9 YIMHLWTSL
+9 S
-18 AAQKLGDNP
+18 
-27 QSTHRVAVLDEE
+27 STHRVAVMDYE

-58 TGGECIVQ
+58 TGGQCIIQ
-66 RPEDGKAL
+66 REEDGKAL

-99 LAREL
+99 LAKEL

-141 STIVNILSGNM
+141 STIVNVLSGNI
-152 KPNLGK
+152 KPNLGRF
-158 YETETEWDD
+158 EGEPPSWDD

-172 QGTELKAYFE
+172 QGTELKAHFE
-182 KIANRQLRAS
+182 KIANGQLRAS

-208 PKELLQKY
+208 PGDLLKKY
-216 DERRVADK
+216 DERKVADS
-224 LIQQLGLQN
+224 LVEELGLKN
-233 ILDRDLAALSGG
+233 VLDRDLAALSGG

-259 AEYYFF
+259 ADYYFF

-281 KVIKELAEE
+281 KVIKGLAEQ

-320 YGIVSTLQ
+320 YGIVSALQ
-328 STKVGINNFLDGFL
+328 STKVGINNFLEGYL

-352 AFRFDISTSAEDVV
+352 AFRFDVATSADDVV
-366 LDVPVASYTDLSKSF
+366 EELAVASYTDVSKAF
-381 PSFKLQVSAGRIR
+381 PSFRLDVAAGKIR
-394 QGEIV
+394 RGEIV
-399 GIVGANALGK
+399 GVVGANALGK

-417 GADKPDSGKIDIGVK
+417 GVDRPDSGRIEAGAK

-441 QDYDGDVRSLMYA
+441 QDYEGDVRSLLYT
-454 AYQSPI
+454 AYQGPI
-460 EGSVVEEQIIIP
+460 ENSPVEEQIIIP
-472 MGVKKLYEK
+472 LGIKKLLEK
-481 SVRNLS
+481 SVKNLS

-496 AASLLRQADV
+496 AASLLRQADI

-550 LVADTLVIFEGLPGL
+550 LVADTMVIFEGEPGIR
-565 EGRATEPMKKED
+565 GSATAPMRKED

-582 LKELSITYR
+582 LQALAITYR

-613 QSGNYYY
+613 DSGNYYY
-620 VKQ
+620 TRQPQQSNNS